1 MVVISGSPWA
11 KRLVFVAVSFNL
23 LIWFC
28 VLQSQVA
35 IRRDDL
41 SQPLPQTADEAVMVA
56 AEAANGAAGT
66 ATVTG
71 SKTFP
76 TFHSWSNF
84 QVVTPKNPKTYPYR
98 KFKSSPHS
106 PPHISW
112 STNGREQSKGYVFIT
127 PQSKGDDKGL
137 KQEASFIMKT
147 NAEMIYAH
155 EEPIASEGMGVQS
168 LDDQQ
173 YLTIWRGVHKKGHGF
188 GEVVLIDHQYKETVV
203 NLEESMAN
211 MFGQKFPGTL
221 DFHEQELTS
230 RGTILVTAYN
240 TTSANLMAI
249 GGAVDGYVADSMFFE
264 IDIETKE
271 VLFSWSALEHFNIED
286 SKLPLIS
293 SMGNGGPRSP
303 FDFFHLNSIQL
314 VGHDSFLISSRH
326 FWSVYLISR
335 SDGRVLWELKG
346 NSKGGSFGAL
356 PAYGRFR
363 WQNHVRAHNATSTG
377 IMISMFDNHN
387 SEEDNGKTPSRG
399 LLLKLKLPPN
409 PQEKPAV
416 LRVLQSDVARFSMD
430 YGSYQLDLSNN
441 NQFVS
446 YGEGGVVQEFGPGDG
461 KDLRWEGHF
470 GHDDSVRSYRAS
482 KQTWHGT
489 PSQWDPALVVEKPGE
504 FVVGYVSWNGATD
517 IEAYNVYT
525 VEPGVAMRPLGKA
538 VNWGFETAFDLPA
551 RFNETNCIMV
561 AAVRGGQEIQQ
572 SNVGCIEGT
581 KFKSTF
587 KVVED
592 KKSSRTGGMLQKI
605 LGGLV

>member
-1 MVVISGSPWA
+1 MVVVSGSPWA
-11 KRLVFVAVSFNL
+11 RRLIFVAISLNL
-23 LIWFC
+23 LMWLF
-28 VLQSQVA
+28 VMQSQVA

-41 SQPLPQTADEAVMVA
+41 VQPLPQTADEAVIAA
-56 AEAANGAAGT
+56 AEAANGPT

-84 QVVTPKNPKTYPYR
+84 QVVTPKNQKTYPYR

-112 STNGREQSKGYVFIT
+112 STNGKQQSKGYVFIT
-127 PQSKGDDKGL
+127 PQSKGNEKGL

-155 EEPIASEGMGVQS
+155 EESIASEGMGVQA
-168 LDDQQ
+168 LEDQQ
-173 YLTIWRGVHKKGHGF
+173 YLTIWRGVHRNGYGF
-188 GEVVLIDHQYKETVV
+188 GEVVLLDHQYKETVV
-203 NLEESMAN
+203 NLEESMSAI
-211 MFGQKFPGTL
+211 FGQKFPGNL
-221 DFHEQELTS
+221 DFHEMELTS

-240 TTSANLMAI
+240 TTAADLRLI
-249 GGAVDGYVADSMFFE
+249 GGPVDGYVADSMFFE

-271 VLFSWSALEHFNIED
+271 ILFSWSSLEHFRIED
-286 SKLPLIS
+286 SMLPRVTT
-293 SMGNGGPRSP
+293 MGNGGQRNPY
-303 FDFFHLNSIQL
+303 DFFHLNSIQL

-356 PAYGRFR
+356 PAHGRFR

-377 IMISMFDNHN
+377 MMISMFDNHN

-399 LLLKLKLPPN
+399 LLLKLRLPPD
-409 PQEKPAV
+409 PTEKPTV
-416 LRVLQSDVARFSMD
+416 LRVLQSDRARFSTD

-461 KDLRWEGHF
+461 TDLRWEGHF
-470 GHDDSVRSYRAS
+470 GHDDSVQSYRAF

-489 PSQWDPALVVEKPGE
+489 PAQWDPALVVEKPND
-504 FVVGYVSWNGATD
+504 VVMGYVSWNGATD

-538 VNWGFETAFDLPA
+538 VTWGFETGFDLPVA
-551 RFNETNCIMV
+551 FNKTTCLMV
-561 AAVRGGQEIQQ
+561 AAVRGGQEIRQ

-592 KKSSRTGGMLQKI
+592 KKTSRTGGMLQKI
-605 LGGLV
+605 LGGLA